1 MTILANIMVTAI
13 VFIPEMS
20 LLIDS
25 IAIKHKKKILS
36 HAFLPYSVLYRN
48 IKINNEL
55 KLFFLWD

>member
-1 MTILANIMVTAI
+1 MVTAI

-25 IAIKHKKKILS
+25 TAIKHKKKILS
-36 HAFLPYSVLYRN
+36 YTLPPYSGLYRN
-48 IKINNEL
+48 IKINTEL